1 MSRKQSLSAP
11 YDVPYD
17 LKHEHR
23 PHYVCVDPCDGA
35 CGTRTSRNLIVS
47 IDGTS
52 NQFGDHSTNVVELYS
67 RIRDDPSAE
76 QLTYYNCGI
85 GTYVPRRAKTFK
97 YWRQRLDNVVD
108 LAIAWRIGGFATSIS
123 PGDKIFLFGFSRGAY
138 QVLTL
143 AGMIEKVGLVNT
155 GNQELIP
162 FAFEIY
168 TQRLK
173 GKETDEAPIMAPRF
187 KETFA
192 RTVKVHFVGAWDT
205 VSSVGLVRQKP
216 LPLTSS
222 AEHIC
227 IFRHALALDERRVK
241 FLPEYLDGGNSHSS
255 SANGLARKA
264 SMMVGAEMTPEQISA
279 HGTEQS
285 WVSQESKTEP
295 KSRRATDVQ
304 FSSAPPAAP
313 RSRKVTNTKEVWFA
327 GTHSDIGGGLKNNL
341 DLNLSSVPVLWME
354 NEAASAGL
362 RLRPRKMGG
371 PADNTPIV
379 QGRYR
384 CHPVC
389 RTLSY
394 KRIHASV
401 AFKTPEYYPRA
412 NFRESGGIPWESFVG
427 KDIDTGDFEWAD
439 EWRIL
444 IEMDLSEPEIKRLSF
459 IALSGE
465 LATNY
470 IPTLKRVRPED
481 TETEISLAVEFF
493 QRLADKRPG
502 TFDPDRAEL
511 LERQSRVLD
520 GLSRTEDALKHCEE
534 ALTIRRR
541 VVAELPLTAKKR
553 EKLASCLEL
562 LSTYRRKL
570 NFASAA
576 LGCTK
581 EAIANEYSSSDSH
594 ADLQRSLNIINFLPC
609 LHSLSD
615 DLRNLDRL
623 PEALPVAEERVH
635 ISREIAQSE
644 PEVFTSSL
652 AESLC
657 YLSYVLRDLGRYEG
671 ACTAVEEAVAL
682 QRVHA
687 EQDSL
692 ILGDLAFSLHHMAF
706 TLRDVG
712 RPPDAL
718 VPAQD
723 AANIRRSLA
732 AANPAKFN
740 ALLAHSLDGLALAL
754 RAIGRQDAALAS
766 AQEAITIQRHLVQ
779 QNPVEYNP
787 GLAGLLNA
795 VTYHLPIVGR
805 LEEALRA
812 CEEALRIQ
820 RELVEANA
828 IDSSSV
834 LANILDTQANILC
847 SLGRCEDGLRAISEA
862 EIINRTKSTEP
873 RSALVH
879 PRRMSLGTGQEPE
892 ALTAISN
899 ALQLYQ
905 EVAEQT
911 PSVIGPVFS
920 ESVDAII
927 GCLHKLNPTDALDAM
942 GQLVDLCRLLEKQT
956 PGRFTRTSEKAAA
969 CNADGLRA
977 LGRDAEAEGA

>member
-1 MSRKQSLSAP
+1 MSRKQSLNAP
-11 YDVPYD
+11 YDAPYD

-23 PHYVCVDPCDGA
+23 PVRRCRCNCDPWCNCRCTCACPEHCVCVDPCEGA

-52 NQFGDHSTNVVELYS
+52 NQFGDHNTNVVELHS
-67 RIRDDPSAE
+67 RILDPSAE
-76 QLTYYNCGI
+76 QLTYYSCGI

-97 YWRQRLDNVVD
+97 YWRQRFDNAVD
-108 LAIAWRIGGFATSIS
+108 LAIAWNFETIVIKAYRWLCDQYR

-138 QVLTL
+138 QVRTL

-168 TQRLK
+168 TERLK
-173 GKETDEAPIMAPRF
+173 GKETDEGPIIAPRF

-205 VSSVGLVRQKP
+205 VSSVGLVHQKS

-264 SMMVGAEMTPEQISA
+264 SMMVGAEMSPKQMSA
-279 HGTEQS
+279 RGTEQS
-285 WVSQESKTEP
+285 WVSHESKTEP

-313 RSRKVTNTKEVWFA
+313 TSRKVTNTKEVWFA
-327 GTHSDIGGGLKNNL
+327 GTHSDIGGGLKSNL
-341 DLNLSSVPVLWME
+341 DLNLSSVPLLWME

-362 RLRPRKMGG
+362 RLRPRKTGG
-371 PADNTPIV
+371 GWNWNDLRNDKTHESLNMFWRPIEV
-379 QGRYR
+379 LPMTRLSFKDATDVTRAPHLGAGRTIV
-384 CHPVC
+384 PGQ
-389 RTLSY
+389 
-394 KRIHASV
+394 RIHASV
-401 AFKTPEYYPRA
+401 AFKKPEYHPRA
-412 NFRESGGIPWESFVG
+412 TFRESGGIPWESFVG
-427 KDIDTGDFEWAD
+427 KDIDTGDFEWAN
-439 EWRIL
+439 EWRNL
-444 IEMDLSEPEIKRLSF
+444 IEMDLFDASFTVEAVQNLKSLWERGDSSKEKYWIKRLSF

-481 TETEISLAVEFF
+481 TETEIRLALEFF
-493 QRLADKRPG
+493 KRLADKRPG
-502 TFDPDRAEL
+502 TFGPDLAEL

-520 GLSRTEDALKHCEE
+520 DLSRTEGALQHCEE

-570 NFASAA
+570 NLASTA
-576 LGCTK
+576 LGSTK
-581 EAIANEYSSSDSH
+581 EAIGIRRDIANEYSSSDSH
-594 ADLQRSLNIINFLPC
+594 ADLQRSLNIISFLRC

-623 PEALPVAEERVH
+623 SEALPVAEERVH

-671 ACTAVEEAVAL
+671 ARAAVEEAVAL

-712 RPPDAL
+712 RPADAL

-723 AANIRRSLA
+723 AASIRRSLA

-779 QNPVEYNP
+779 QDPVEYNP
-787 GLAGLLNA
+787 ALAGLL
-795 VTYHLPIVGR
+795 
-805 LEEALRA
+805 
-812 CEEALRIQ
+812 
-820 RELVEANA
+820 
-828 IDSSSV
+828 
-834 LANILDTQANILC
+834 
-847 SLGRCEDGLRAISEA
+847 
-862 EIINRTKSTEP
+862 
-873 RSALVH
+873 
-879 PRRMSLGTGQEPE
+879 
-892 ALTAISN
+892 
-899 ALQLYQ
+899 
-905 EVAEQT
+905 
-911 PSVIGPVFS
+911 
-920 ESVDAII
+920 
-927 GCLHKLNPTDALDAM
+927 
-942 GQLVDLCRLLEKQT
+942 
-956 PGRFTRTSEKAAA
+956 
-969 CNADGLRA
+969 
-977 LGRDAEAEGA
+977 